1 MPFKRT
7 SSRRCLVGFIALLWL
22 HPRLVAFGQEPT
34 LFFQPKL
41 GKVHGN
47 PHYFMPY
54 RELARPRVGLALSGG
69 GARSLAQIGV
79 LQALEEN
86 NVQIDFIAGTS
97 MGSFVGGM
105 YASGYSAPQLREI
118 VKQIAWED
126 IMKDTPPRSNLLLS
140 QKQDHELALLQVRF
154 NGLKPAIPRA
164 LTAGQKL
171 HSVLTELT
179 WKANY
184 WASGSFD
191 YLRMP
196 FRALATDV
204 YSGEEVVLEHGSL
217 SEAMRASGA
226 MPLLITPVEK
236 DGMLLVDGGVT
247 NNIPVDIVR
256 RYGLEIVIAVD
267 ASSNLRAKEHMSAP
281 WEFLDQVT
289 TIMQQEKSARQRA
302 AADILISFED
312 LSRTSLDFTELDSLI
327 ELGYARMREQLPR
340 LQELQRMSDSES
352 EAKSHYAVKQV
363 QYSNGEKILAA
374 HNGVSMMTARAL
386 QRQLDSLYATGDY
399 QRVAAT
405 LARDTL
411 TFVLTRNPVLRTVH
425 LLGNSVYA
433 DSMLLRSMKSKR
445 GAPFNHHQGKADL
458 TAIIEHYRRD
468 GYALAEIKR
477 VDFDST
483 TGVLTIALDEGVVS
497 RVVVEG
503 LRHTQTLVVL
513 REFAMRTGEIFNSK
527 RARQGIDNIHS
538 TGLFENVTLTP
549 LRQTEGGVSVQIKVE
564 EKAYNLVR
572 VGDYY
577 QSERGN
583 FAFLEIGNDNVLG
596 TGSKLFLRGGLGA
609 REQSTK
615 ITWRSDRIFKTFL
628 TLSASAYHR
637 VQEDFIY
644 ERQALHQT
652 LGKFSERRGGV
663 RVAFGQ
669 QVRSLGAVSAALR
682 WEEIHLGKL
691 YGAGYPVGTSNLTA
705 FALCSVVDTRDRLPF
720 ARGGRYVNLCYEYG
734 KIAAP
739 EAESFIKASA
749 HLETFHTL
757 GPHTLHAKAL
767 GGASDRT
774 TPFSE
779 QFRLG
784 GPEQVFGLRDR
795 QLLGR
800 QFALGSFAY
809 RYQLRKRPFFDTYL
823 SLRYDVSGLWDDQND
838 ASYKKFHHAW
848 GCALAWDT
856 PLGPV
861 GVAVGW
867 FENRQRRVYF
877 NVGVPF

>member
-1 MPFKRT
+1 MPFIRT
-7 SSRRCLVGFIALLWL
+7 SSRRCFVGFVTIFLVQS
-22 HPRLVAFGQEPT
+22 RLVAFAQEPT

-41 GKVHGN
+41 GKLHGN

-69 GARSLAQIGV
+69 GARCLAQVGV
-79 LQALEEN
+79 LQALEEEN
-86 NVQIDFIAGTS
+86 IQIDFIAGTS

-105 YASGYSAPQLREI
+105 YASGYSAKQLREI
-118 VKQIAWED
+118 VQEIAWDD

-140 QKQDHELALLQVRF
+140 QKQEHDLALLQVRF

-171 HSVLTELT
+171 HSVLTELA

-191 YLRMP
+191 YLRTP
-196 FRALATDV
+196 FRAIATDV
-204 YSGEEVVLEHGSL
+204 YSGEEVVLESGAL

-236 DGMLLVDGGVT
+236 DGMLLVDGGVA

-256 RYGLEIVIAVD
+256 RYGLEVVIAVD
-267 ASSNLRAKEHMSAP
+267 ASSNLRAKEHLRAP

-289 TIMQQEKSARQRA
+289 TIMQQEKNARQRA

-312 LSRTSLDFTELDSLI
+312 MARTSLDFTNLDSLI
-327 ELGYARMREQLPR
+327 QLGYERMREQLPR
-340 LQELQRMSDSES
+340 LQALRHVSDSEG
-352 EAKSHYAVKQV
+352 EAESRYTVKQV
-363 QYSNGEKILAA
+363 QFSNGEKILAA
-374 HNGVSMMTARAL
+374 HNGVSTMTARAL

-411 TFVLTRNPVLRTVH
+411 TFALTRNPVLHAVH
-425 LLGNSVYA
+425 VQGNSVYA
-433 DSMLLRSMKSKR
+433 DSVLLQCMKSQH

-458 TAIIEHYRRD
+458 TAIVERYRRD

-483 TGVLTIALDEGVVS
+483 TGALTIALDEGVVTHLAT
-497 RVVVEG
+497 EG
-503 LRHTQTLVVL
+503 LQHTQPLVVL
-513 REFAMRTGEIFNSK
+513 REFALRTGEIFNSK

-549 LRQTEGGVSVQIKVE
+549 LRQAAGGVSVQIKVE
-564 EKAYNLVR
+564 EKAYNIVR

-577 QSERGN
+577 HSERGN
-583 FAFLEIGNDNVLG
+583 FAFLELGNDNVFG
-596 TGSKLFLRGGLGA
+596 MGGKLFLHGGLGKRRQEA
-609 REQSTK
+609 RLS
-615 ITWRSDRIFKTFL
+615 WRLDRVFKTFL
-628 TLSASAYHR
+628 TFSASAYHR
-637 VQEDFIY
+637 VQDNFVY
-644 ERQALHQT
+644 DQQALDQT
-652 LGKFSERRGGV
+652 LGQYSERRGGALLSV
-663 RVAFGQ
+663 GQ
-669 QVRSLGAVSAALR
+669 QMRSLGAVSAQLR
-682 WEEIHLGKL
+682 WEELRIGTL
-691 YGAGYPVGTSNLTA
+691 YGEVPSTGTAHLTA
-705 FALCSVVDTRDRLPF
+705 FVASSVLDTRDRLPF
-720 ARGGRYVNLCYEYG
+720 SRGGRYLNFSYEYG
-734 KIAAP
+734 KRDAP
-739 EAESFIKASA
+739 RRDSFIKFSA
-749 HLETFHTL
+749 HAETFHTL

-767 GGASDRT
+767 GGVSDRT

-784 GPEQVFGLRDR
+784 GPQQVFGLREH
-795 QLLGR
+795 QFYGR
-800 QFALGSFAY
+800 QFLLGSFAY

-823 SLRYDVSGLWDDQND
+823 SVRYDVSGLWNDRED

-856 PLGPV
+856 PLGPL
-861 GVAVGW
+861 GVAMGW

-877 NVGVPF
+877 NLGVPF